1 MDGRLTEE
9 VEGIPDMEDHSKV
22 CLLDGLESVI
32 MWATMMATVAAFR
45 APRGMHLVLP
55 AEA

>member
-1 MDGRLTEE
+1 MEE

-32 MWATMMATVAAFR
+32 MRATMMATVAAPR
-45 APRGMHLVLP
+45 TPRGMHLVLP